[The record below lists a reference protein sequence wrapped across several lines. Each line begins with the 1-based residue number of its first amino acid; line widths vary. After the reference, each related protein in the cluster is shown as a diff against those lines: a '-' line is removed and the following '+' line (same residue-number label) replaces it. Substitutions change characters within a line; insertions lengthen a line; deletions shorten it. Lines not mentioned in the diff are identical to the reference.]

1 MPLTKNEIK
10 LIKSYHQKKYREQD
24 NVFIVE
30 GEKMVQ
36 ELFNQSKFTINNIY
50 FTQDYNENIIPDII
64 EKTLVSLKDLERMSH
79 LKSSNKVL
87 AVVNQNNQTEINF
100 EENSLILAL
109 DCIND
114 PGNLGT
120 IIRTADWF
128 GITQIITTKKTVELY
143 NPKVI
148 QSSMGAIYRI
158 NFITSDNLLSDLS
171 KFKSLDYEIVGA
183 NMNGENLYKNTPKEK
198 TVVVIGSES
207 HGISTEIEKILDKSL
222 TIPKFGETESLNV
235 AIATGIILS
244 DIKRKI

>member
-30 GEKMVQ
+30 GGKMVK
-36 ELFNQSKFTINNIY
+36 ELFTQSKFVIKNLYYTS
-50 FTQDYNENIIPDII
+50 DYNANLIPFDV
-64 EKTLVSLKDLERMSH
+64 EKTLISFKDLERISH

-87 AVVNQNNQTEINF
+87 AVVDQENNEEINF
-100 EENSLILAL
+100 EENNIILAL
-109 DCIND
+109 DCVND

-128 GITQIITTKKTVELY
+128 GITQIITTKETVELY

-158 NFITSDNLLSDLS
+158 NFIVSNNLPADLS

-183 NMNGENLYKNTPKEK
+183 NMNGEDLYKSSSTKK
-198 TVVVIGSES
+198 TVIVMGSES
-207 HGISTEIEKILDKSL
+207 HGISNEIESLLDKSV
-222 TIPKFGETESLNV
+222 TIPKFGNTESLNV
-235 AIATGIILS
+235 AMATGIILS
-244 DIKRKI
+244 EIKRKL